1 MKKEN
6 QKKQKLE
13 LEILEL
19 ENKIAPAVEGS
30 TGGQANKGNFPYE
43 GAEC

>member
-6 QKKQKLE
+6 KDKQKLE

-19 ENKIAPAVEGS
+19 ENKIAPLTEGS
-30 TGGQANKGNFPYE
+30 EYLPGYKPMLE